1 MTQTDLFVPRQIRT
15 SGKAA
20 RANIKVNW
28 FGSPFILQK
37 EILKCDILFQ
47 VKCCS
52 TFVSH
57 KSNVGR
63 RASLYIK
70 KASPAEMCPDEIFGA
85 QKYVLFSL

>member
-20 RANIKVNW
+20 RVNIKVNW

-85 QKYVLFSL
+85 QKYVHC